1 MTAVWARVRNFV
13 SIAELDAGG
22 LAQLLD
28 RASTLKEQRDR
39 HGPLLQGRTLAQIF
53 EKPSLRTR
61 LSFDVGMTQ
70 LGGHC
75 VYLSPQEVGLG
86 RRESVADVAR
96 VVSRM
101 VDAVVLRTNAHET
114 IEEFARFATIPVI
127 NGLSDL
133 THPCQGLADILTIS
147 EKKGRDLR
155 DVTVAYVGDGNN
167 VLNSL
172 MLAVVLRSGRMRVAT
187 PAGFDPSS
195 KYRELAERKARESNG
210 SVEFGNDPVAAVRG
224 ADVVYTDVWTSM
236 GQEQEYERRRRAFMG
251 YQVNAELLRHAKPD
265 AIVMHDLP
273 AHRGE
278 EITDEVLD
286 GPQSVVFDQA
296 ENRLHTQKA
305 VLCWLLEGRG

>member
-1 MTAVWARVRNFV
+1 MTAVWARVRHFV

-22 LAQLLD
+22 LAHLLE
-28 RASTLKEQRDR
+28 RASALKTERSR
-39 HGPLLQGRTLAQIF
+39 REPLLAGRTLAQIF

-61 LSFDVGMTQ
+61 LSFDVGMSE
-70 LGGHC
+70 LGGHS

-114 IEEFARFATIPVI
+114 IEEFARFASIPVI
-127 NGLSDL
+127 NGLSEL
-133 THPCQGLADILTIS
+133 SHPCQGLADIMTIS
-147 EKKGRDLR
+147 EKKGPDLR
-155 DVTVAYVGDGNN
+155 GVTVAYVGDGNN

-172 MLAVVLRSGRMRVAT
+172 MLAVVLRSARMRVAT
-187 PAGFDPSS
+187 PSGFEPTAR
-195 KYRELAERKARESNG
+195 YRELAERKAREANG
-210 SVEFGNDPVAAVRG
+210 SIDFMTDPVAAVRD

-236 GQEQEYERRRRAFMG
+236 GQEQEYERRRRSFQG
-251 YQVNAELLRHAKPD
+251 YQVNAALLRHAKPD

-305 VLCWLLEGRG
+305 ILCWLLRGER

>member
-1 MTAVWARVRNFV
+1 MVVASGARHFV
-13 SIAELDAGG
+13 SIGDLDARDLGSLLERAASLKAERNARRPY
-22 LAQLLD
+22 LA
-28 RASTLKEQRDR
+28 
-39 HGPLLQGRTLAQIF
+39 GRTLAQIF

-61 LSFDVGMTQ
+61 LSFDVGMTE

-101 VDAVVLRTNAHET
+101 VDAVVLRTNSHET
-114 IEEFARFATIPVI
+114 IEEFARYSSIPVI

-133 THPCQGLADILTIS
+133 SHPCQGLADIMTIV
-147 EKKGRDLR
+147 ERKGPSLSGR
-155 DVTVAYVGDGNN
+155 VISYVGDGNN
-167 VLNSL
+167 VLHSL
-172 MLAVVLRSGRMRVAT
+172 MLAVALRGGVMRAAT
-187 PAGFDPSS
+187 PAGFEPLERFRDLAARRAKESGGS
-195 KYRELAERKARESNG
+195 LELG
-210 SVEFGNDPVAAVRG
+210 DDPVAAVRD

-236 GQEQEYERRRRAFMG
+236 GQEQEYERRRRAFHG
-251 YQVNAELLRHAKPD
+251 YQVNAELLRNARSD

-278 EITDEVLD
+278 EITDDVMD

-296 ENRLHTQKA
+296 ENRLHAQKA
-305 VLCWLLEGRG
+305 VLCWLMGER